1 MRERRGRPIFFID
14 IAVPRDIDAD
24 VGDLENVYLYN
35 IDDLQAVVDQNLD
48 NRRVEAE
55 RAGGDRRPG
64 SGRVPR
70 PKQRAVGRSDDHG
83 PLGEGGGRPAGGAFE
98 DLLASQRDRREGTA
112 GHRRPHAG
120 DRPEDPSPRDRGDQ
134 GGSGRLGGRGV
145 HRRRAAPL
153 QPEQS
158 FPPHHHKAGKERES
172 GSPPLEKGGS
182 GGYAGR
188 GFAGRSSV
196 LRSRRGGM
204 RKNRLRI
211 GTRGSAL
218 ALWQANHVLGLLRGA
233 DPGLAVEIVTI
244 KTTGDKILDSPLA
257 QVGGKGLFVKEI
269 EEALLAGEVDLA
281 VHSLKDVPA
290 FFPDGLGLAAV
301 LEREDPRDALL
312 ARDSASLD
320 ELPKGARVG
329 TRARSG
335 GRPSFLHL
343 RPDLEI
349 TTLRGNVDTRVR
361 KFESGEYDAIVLA
374 AAGLRRMGLAGRV
387 SAFLDVETLL
397 PAVGQGAIGIETR
410 MNDSETNGRISSLD
424 HVGTRTAVSAERAF
438 LRRLEG
444 GCQVPI
450 AAYAV
455 VSGGSIEISG
465 LVASLDGRTVIR
477 DQVEGASDQAE
488 TLGVT
493 LAEQILERGGREIL
507 DAVYQAAG
515 SGRTRIVPS
524 PLSGNPGQGQGEPH
538 KDSLPLDGEGQGG
551 GV

>member
-1 MRERRGRPIFFID
+1 
-14 IAVPRDIDAD
+14 
-24 VGDLENVYLYN
+24 
-35 IDDLQAVVDQNLD
+35 
-48 NRRVEAE
+48 
-55 RAGGDRRPG
+55 
-64 SGRVPR
+64 
-70 PKQRAVGRSDDHG
+70 
-83 PLGEGGGRPAGGAFE
+83 
-98 DLLASQRDRREGTA
+98 
-112 GHRRPHAG
+112 
-120 DRPEDPSPRDRGDQ
+120 
-134 GGSGRLGGRGV
+134 
-145 HRRRAAPL
+145 
-153 QPEQS
+153 
-158 FPPHHHKAGKERES
+158 
-172 GSPPLEKGGS
+172 
-182 GGYAGR
+182 
-188 GFAGRSSV
+188 
-196 LRSRRGGM
+196 M

-329 TRARSG
+329 KSSLRRQAQL
-335 GRPSFLHL
+335 LHL

-450 AAYAV
+450 AAHAV

-524 PLSGNPGQGQGEPH
+524 PFVRESRTRAGESHTKIP
-538 KDSLPLDGEGQGG
+538 SPLTGEGQGG